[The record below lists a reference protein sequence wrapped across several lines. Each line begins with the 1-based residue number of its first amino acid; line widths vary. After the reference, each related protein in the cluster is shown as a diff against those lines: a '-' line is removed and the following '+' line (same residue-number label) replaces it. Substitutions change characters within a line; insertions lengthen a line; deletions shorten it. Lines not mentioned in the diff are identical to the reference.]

1 MRNDGAMTP
10 RLFLALLL
18 PPFLWGSNAI
28 VGKMAAGLIPPVTL
42 NVLRWTM
49 ALAVLLPFVIGR
61 MARHRDAM
69 RAEWRSIAAGGFW
82 GITCYNALQYLALTT
97 SNPINTSLIGS
108 SAPVFILL
116 LGRLLFGAP
125 IGARSACGA
134 TLSMAGVAWVMLGG
148 KLGGWDAI
156 HFVRGDLFMLAG
168 TCAWSVYTWLLK
180 RHPSRLPM
188 SVLLCAQ
195 IAAGLLWS
203 LPFMLAEH
211 AWGHYA
217 PMDLDWRTAAIV
229 AYIGIFPSLVA
240 FFCWQTAVARTN
252 PQQPIF
258 FMNLTPIFTV
268 LLSVLML
275 GVAPQPYHAVG
286 LALILA
292 GIFLA
297 RQGGA
302 RPATPAQ
309 RAQPAK
315 AGGQAPGKGG
325 A

>member
-1 MRNDGAMTP
+1 MNA
-10 RLFLALLL
+10 RLFLALLI

-28 VGKMAAGLIPPVTL
+28 VGKMAAGHIPPVTL
-42 NVLRWTM
+42 NTLRWTM
-49 ALAVLLPFVIGR
+49 ALFVLLPFVAR
-61 MARHRDAM
+61 RVARHREVL
-69 RAEWRSIAAGGFW
+69 RAEWRDIMVAGFW

-125 IGARSACGA
+125 IGVRSACGA
-134 TLSMAGVAWVMLGG
+134 ALSVIGVAWVMLGG
-148 KLGGWDAI
+148 RLGGLDAI

-168 TCAWSVYTWLLK
+168 TFAWSLYTWLLK
-180 RHPSRLPM
+180 RRPSRLPTD
-188 SVLLCAQ
+188 VLMCVH
-195 IAAGLLWS
+195 IVAGLAWS
-203 LPFMLAEH
+203 LPFVLAEQ
-211 AWGHYA
+211 AWGAYA
-217 PMDLDWRTAAIV
+217 PIVFDWKTAAIV
-229 AYIGIFPSLVA
+229 CYIGIFPSLVA

-252 PQQPIF
+252 PQLPIF

-286 LALILA
+286 LVLILA

-297 RQGGA
+297 RPRA
-302 RPATPAQ
+302 AKPASAAASPAE
-309 RAQPAK
+309 
-315 AGGQAPGKGG
+315 
-325 A
+325 

>member
-1 MRNDGAMTP
+1 MNV

-28 VGKMAAGLIPPVTL
+28 VGKMAAGLIPPITL

-49 ALAVLLPFVIGR
+49 ALAVLLPFAIRR
-61 MARHRDAM
+61 MARHRAAL
-69 RAEWRSIAAGGFW
+69 RAEWRSIAVGGFW

-116 LGRLLFGAP
+116 LGRLLFGAA

-134 TLSMAGVAWVMLGG
+134 ALSVAGVAWVMLGG
-148 KLGGWDAI
+148 RLDGLDAV

-168 TCAWSVYTWLLK
+168 TCAWSIYTWLLK
-180 RHPSRLPM
+180 RHPSRLPTD
-188 SVLLCAQ
+188 VLLCAQ
-195 IAAGLLWS
+195 IVAGLGWS

-211 AWGHYA
+211 AWGGYA
-217 PMDLDWRTAAIV
+217 PMAIDWKTAAIV
-229 AYIGIFPSLVA
+229 GYIGIFPSLVA
-240 FFCWQTAVARTN
+240 FFCWQTAVSRTS

-268 LLSVLML
+268 LLSVVML

-302 RPATPAQ
+302 RPAPA
-309 RAQPAK
+309 AAPARR
-315 AGGQAPGKGG
+315 GQAGS
-325 A
+325 